1 MNEGT
6 VTFVQNGLIGH
17 ILFDRPQARNAM
29 TWKMYDELSQACD
42 TVIATPDLRVL
53 TLRGAGGKAFVA
65 GTDIS
70 QFREFSDGEDGIE
83 YEKKMEDYFGLLLSV
98 PIPTVAIIEGWAVG
112 GGLAIAT
119 ACDIRIATPD
129 AEFGVPIA
137 RTIGNCLSMENLS
150 RLVNAFGVSQ
160 VKKMLLL
167 SETLTAEEA
176 ETAGFLCE
184 IVPADNI
191 GDRAA
196 EICARLIENAPI
208 TLRTMKQALGRLTES
223 TLPNGDD
230 LIRECYGSEDF
241 KTGVE
246 GFFAKKAPVWAGK

>member
-83 YEKKMEDYFGLLLSV
+83 YEKKMEDYFRRLLSV
-98 PIPTVAIIEGWAVG
+98 PIPTVAIIEG
-112 GGLAIAT
+112 
-119 ACDIRIATPD
+119 
-129 AEFGVPIA
+129 
-137 RTIGNCLSMENLS
+137 
-150 RLVNAFGVSQ
+150 
-160 VKKMLLL
+160 
-167 SETLTAEEA
+167 
-176 ETAGFLCE
+176 
-184 IVPADNI
+184 
-191 GDRAA
+191 
-196 EICARLIENAPI
+196 
-208 TLRTMKQALGRLTES
+208 
-223 TLPNGDD
+223 
-230 LIRECYGSEDF
+230 
-241 KTGVE
+241 
-246 GFFAKKAPVWAGK
+246 